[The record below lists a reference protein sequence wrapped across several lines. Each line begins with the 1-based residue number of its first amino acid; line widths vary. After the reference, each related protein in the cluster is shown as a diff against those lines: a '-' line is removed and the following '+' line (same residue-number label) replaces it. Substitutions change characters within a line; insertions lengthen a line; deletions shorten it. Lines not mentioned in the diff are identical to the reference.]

1 MVAVESAPT
10 HREELIHDIDVRALV
25 RPVAVTE
32 APQLVPLYV
41 LVFFAESVS
50 MQKVELGHEIAV
62 IGFVSLVVTESDQ
75 VVPEDVRYTFPAPSP
90 AAQKTVL
97 ALSGQDM
104 EVSGYSESTG
114 FGDHGSG

>member
-1 MVAVESAPT
+1 MAVESAPT

-32 APQLVPLYV
+32 APQTVPLYV
-41 LVFFAESVS
+41 LVFLSESVS
-50 MQKVELGHEIAV
+50 IQKVELEHVIAF
-62 IGFVSLVVTESDQ
+62 IGFVSWVVTESDQ

-104 EVSGYSESTG
+104 EVSACAASTG